1 LSREQ
6 VERLAQWDSGAYS
19 CACPDTCPTLPCTND
34 RDDLYVTV
42 AAMLAEARADV
53 VRDVEARLTEV
64 IQERDLYASGRSE
77 EIAAGIAPTVAVML
91 AEAEQRGREDNA
103 DHGMCYVHGSRAL
116 EARLAEARA
125 EVVRD
130 VLFVLNHEEYVAI
143 EEAEWVVPADDL
155 IAALAPH
162 MPSAV
167 RGSPL
172 SDERTESEEPDLR
185 TATGRTEAHRAV
197 CGEALGDM
205 RCQLRRGHAGDHE
218 DYSGVVQE
226 RRA

>member
-1 LSREQ
+1 MTSLSREQ

-77 EIAAGIAPTVAVML
+77 EIAAGIAPTVVVML
-91 AEAEQRGREDNA
+91 TERD
-103 DHGMCYVHGSRAL
+103 
-116 EARLAEARA
+116 RLARA
-125 EVVRD
+125 EVARD
-130 VLFVLNHEEYVAI
+130 VAAIPAPGPFDYLADWVQYRSLVLQV
-143 EEAEWVVPADDL
+143 
-155 IAALAPH
+155 LARH